1 MAIIKRG
8 DLIEEVTEEI
18 LEENIIIEVAIKT
31 TKIPMVKI
39 NITSTIDIKIKR
51 EEIINLSK
59 ETTKQKIIRI
69 QINQI
74 NKMINKNSNQA
85 QTIDQEEEVVLDT
98 MTEMMIPIIIN
109 KITILIMI
117 DRIEIQN
124 HKLIMINPLLIKKNK
139 SLTAIRSSKKTPQ
152 SQRKKLKGLQRR
164 KRNQLLLL
172 NKRSSKLI

>member
-85 QTIDQEEEVVLDT
+85 QTIDQEEVLDT

-172 NKRSSKLI
+172 NKKSSKLI